1 MINQITTGA
10 PNKEVI
16 AFIGKVNS
24 LPGSWAIASQINSAM
39 APIIADEGI
48 NIL

>member
-1 MINQITTGA
+1 VINQITTGA
-10 PNKEVI
+10 PNKDVI
-16 AFIGKVNS
+16 AFIGSVNS
-24 LPGSWAIASQINSAM
+24 LAGNWAIESQINNAI